1 MHIAKCFKILH
12 KELGSIISKEFLQI
26 DKKKVKTQY
35 MKLTLM
41 HLKKTIKD
49 VSGRGVGS
57 RQTSNVNTEPQSTR
71 REAEAVALGTKLL
84 QWGNVSS

>member
-1 MHIAKCFKILH
+1 
-12 KELGSIISKEFLQI
+12 
-26 DKKKVKTQY
+26 

-49 VSGRGVGS
+49 VSGRWVGS

-71 REAEAVALGTKLL
+71 REAEAVALRTKLL
-84 QWGNVSS
+84 QWGNVS